1 VSEYYYIHTKRAFN
15 MEIEIKNIGIDG
27 LYAKAVGR
35 LDLDN
40 AVEYGVAIKNAVED
54 AAEEV
59 KELTLDF
66 SEITFISSFG
76 LKVVLE
82 LYKEMQ
88 SRQGFLKLKDIPE
101 QLKSSFK
108 MVGFDKFLDID

>member
-1 VSEYYYIHTKRAFN
+1 MDIN
-15 MEIEIKNIGIDG
+15 IKNFGIDD
-27 LYAKAVGR
+27 LYVNDLSR

-40 AVEYGVAIKNAVED
+40 AVEYGVSIKNAVED
-54 AAEEV
+54 APDEV
-59 KELTLDF
+59 KELILDF

-88 SRQGFLKLKDIPE
+88 SRQGFLKLKNIPE
-101 QLKSSFK
+101 QLKNSFK

>member
-1 VSEYYYIHTKRAFN
+1 MDIN
-15 MEIEIKNIGIDG
+15 IKNFGIDG
-27 LYAKAVGR
+27 LYVNASGR

-40 AVEYGVAIKNAVED
+40 AVEYGLSIKNAVED
-54 AAEEV
+54 APDEV
-59 KELTLDF
+59 KELILDF

-88 SRQGFLKLKDIPE
+88 SRQGFLKLKNIPE
-101 QLKSSFK
+101 QLKNSFK